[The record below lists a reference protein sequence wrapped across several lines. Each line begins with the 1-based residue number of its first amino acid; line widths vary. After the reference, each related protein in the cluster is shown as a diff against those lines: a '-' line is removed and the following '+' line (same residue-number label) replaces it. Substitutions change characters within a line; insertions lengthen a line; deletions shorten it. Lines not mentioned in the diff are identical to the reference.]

1 MMTIAWRALM
11 PGLLAVSIA
20 VGLGAGASPASATGD
35 TGEPDE
41 SGRAP
46 AASPRPLHGMFDY
59 AADAPRLHECLTGRS
74 YPVAMDGDY
83 VALERAY
90 VALPDATPGA
100 PVLATFD
107 GAITPHPSADGSG
120 AVATVVVQRFSG
132 LWPGQNCER
141 TMSNASLAPQYWRV
155 ASLRGQRAG
164 PVADSREPHL
174 ILRGPDAGYR
184 VDGGCGPLEGTYRAD
199 ASRIGF
205 DEPARTVSCPDALVG
220 QQAALLGVLADARSW
235 RISGL
240 VLEFFDDAGHSLAL
254 LEAVH
259 LR

>member
-1 MMTIAWRALM
+1 MTGASRALVT
-11 PGLLAVSIA
+11 GLLAVSIA
-20 VGLGAGASPASATGD
+20 
-35 TGEPDE
+35 
-41 SGRAP
+41 SGRAT
-46 AASPRPLHGMFDY
+46 AASPRPLHGMFEY

-90 VALPDATPGA
+90 VALTDAMPGA
-100 PVLATFD
+100 PVMATFD
-107 GAITPHPSADGSG
+107 GAIVPRPSADGDG
-120 AVATVVVQRFSG
+120 TVATVVVQRFSG
-132 LWPGQNCER
+132 LWPGQSCER
-141 TMSNASLAPQYWRV
+141 AMTHTELSPQYWRV

-164 PVADSREPHL
+164 PIAASREPHL
-174 ILRGPDAGYR
+174 ILRGPETGYR
-184 VDGGCGPLEGTYRAD
+184 ADGGCGPLEGTYWAD

-205 DEPARTVSCPDALVG
+205 DVPAVAVPCPDALVG
-220 QQAALLGVLADARSW
+220 QQAALLGVLVDTRSW

-240 VLEFFDDAGHSLAL
+240 VLELFDDAGHSLAL